1 MKKLIAALMLC
12 VPLFA
17 SPAGSDSTKI
27 CDGTN
32 CAAVGLTSALVPVT
46 ATRFA
51 CGLAALGASLTTCAV
66 AVAGKSYYITDIVVG
81 TTTATSGTW
90 AIQTGTDANCATG
103 TAVVFPAA
111 PATTS
116 SRFQAPIA
124 ANPVSVISFTTPIVV
139 PASGYVCAI
148 GVATNTIN
156 INIHGY
162 YN

>member
-1 MKKLIAALMLC
+1 MKKLIVALLMIPMLASAA
-12 VPLFA
+12 
-17 SPAGSDSTKI
+17 DSTRI

-32 CAAVGLTSALVPVT
+32 CAAIGLTAGLVPQT
-46 ATRFA
+46 ATRFS
-51 CGLAALGASLTTCAV
+51 CGLAALAASLTTCAV

-81 TTTATSGTW
+81 TTTGTAGTY

-111 PATTS
+111 PAATS
-116 SRFQAPIA
+116 ARFAAPI
-124 ANPVSVISFTTPIVV
+124 VSSPSTVISFTTPIVV
-139 PASGYVCAI
+139 PASGYICVI

>member
-1 MKKLIAALMLC
+1 MKKLIVALLMIPMLASAA
-12 VPLFA
+12 
-17 SPAGSDSTKI
+17 DSTRI

-32 CAAVGLTSALVPVT
+32 CAAIGLTAGLVPQT
-46 ATRFA
+46 ATRFS
-51 CGLAALGASLTTCAV
+51 CGLAGLAASLTTCAA

-81 TTTATSGTW
+81 TTTATSGTY

-111 PATTS
+111 PGTTS

-124 ANPVSVISFTTPIVV
+124 ANPSTVISFTTPIVV
-139 PASGYVCAI
+139 PASGYICVI